1 MKNRKGLPK
10 SYLKGIVG
18 DLRNLAGS
26 NEGRLF
32 MLELFE
38 DIPHDTRPLLI
49 DGLSA
54 FKEEAV
60 AEFIEVLKMEYGKEY
75 EQLCNRAL
83 DKLNLAGIPVPVLLP
98 FQGEFYK
105 AYASCSRHTGR
116 ITLDIAWNT
125 AQKGIHVECFYLT
138 FNSDGIHSF
147 FLVENMLR
155 VQYER
160 DRKNLL
166 DMTEISFDEACFL
179 VSQAYHLNLR
189 HMSRPALGRFIYQKY
204 LRDRPKFS
212 YDREKALLR
221 RLSRKL
227 TPRQMIN
234 SVFHA
239 FKYQDLC
246 YIQSLLSPAK
256 FRLMADFDP
265 AAIVSPTAIFLEGGV
280 RKVQGNV
287 DKASVGAYTIVIEE
301 GEFYYREFQCGLVK
315 ERDVWFIDSF
325 EEKHKS
331 CCSSQYNPFCDPAF
345 CRVYEI
351 LDIDRLFA
359 RLDDLD
365 GVREVKEIPYGM
377 HMRLTYQEDDFN
389 NGVSFMTGVIAD
401 LVVNGDEFVA
411 ICRDAN
417 NLYELH
423 EFLEDDQRR
432 SLLLCEDYQVNVLTA
447 YRYLG
452 GQYISFADVL
462 LEEDNKSIFED
473 GMRLISAH
481 YLIKDRAAV
490 LERLQALGQDYSFR
504 GSDYHLYYQVEPS
517 QHGLAFV
524 AEYALGASWV
534 TVSTFGDSDMT
545 RVRQQFEHDMY
556 GCLEFDGLEIREDGI
571 FDILTADLKRNYP
584 QLPAMLKELYLNKW
598 VHSRLTLLQ
607 GMSPSEACQ
616 TEEGNRL
623 LWAMYKKIR
632 NKEGNRFRNGKF
644 NNIILKEYI
653 RKIEQK

>member
-1 MKNRKGLPK
+1 MKNRKGLPRN
-10 SYLKGIVG
+10 YLKGIIS

-38 DIPHDTRPLLI
+38 EVPHDARPFLI
-49 DGLSA
+49 EGLSA
-54 FKEEAV
+54 FKEKAV
-60 AEFIEVLKMEYGKEY
+60 VEFIEVLKMEYGKEY
-75 EQLCNRAL
+75 AQLCNRAL
-83 DKLNLAGIPVPVLLP
+83 DKLNLAGIPVPVLVP

-116 ITLDIAWNT
+116 ITLDVAWNT
-125 AQKGIHVECFYLT
+125 APKGMHVECFYLT

-160 DRKNLL
+160 DRKTLL
-166 DMTEISFDEACFL
+166 DMAEISFDEACCL
-179 VSQAYHLNLR
+179 VSQAYHHNLR

-204 LRDRPKFS
+204 LLDKPELS
-212 YDREKALLR
+212 YDRERALLR
-221 RLSRKL
+221 QLSVKL
-227 TPRQMIN
+227 SPRQMIN
-234 SVFHA
+234 SAFHA
-239 FKYQDLC
+239 FKYQDIC

-256 FRLMADFDP
+256 YKLKTDFDP

-301 GEFYYREFQCGLVK
+301 GEFYYREFRCGLVK

-325 EEKHKS
+325 QETHKS
-331 CCSSQYNPFCDPAF
+331 CCSSQYNPFCDPAY

-351 LDIDRLFA
+351 LDLDRLFA
-359 RLDDLD
+359 KLDDLD
-365 GVREVKEIPYGM
+365 GVREVKEIPNGM
-377 HMRLTYQEDDFN
+377 HMRLTYQEEDFN
-389 NGVSFMTGVIAD
+389 CGVSFMTGVIAD
-401 LVVNGDEFVA
+401 LVVNGDEFVVV
-411 ICRDAN
+411 CRDEN
-417 NLYELH
+417 NLHDLH
-423 EFLEDDQRR
+423 EFLEDDQV
-432 SLLLCEDYQVNVLTA
+432 SSVLVSEDYQVNVLTA

-462 LEEDNKSIFED
+462 LEQDNESIFED

-481 YLIKDRAAV
+481 YLLKDRPAV
-490 LERLQALGQDYSFR
+490 RERLQSLGQDYFYR
-504 GSDYHLYYQVEPS
+504 GGDYHLYYQVES
-517 QHGLAFV
+517 SEHGPAFL
-524 AEYALGASWV
+524 AEYVLGANWV

-545 RVRQQFEHDMY
+545 RVRQQFEYDMY

-571 FDILTADLKRNYP
+571 FDVLTADMKRSYP
-584 QLPAMLKELYLNKW
+584 QLSALLKELYLNKW

-607 GMSPSEACQ
+607 GMSPFEACQ

-632 NKEGNRFRNGKF
+632 HKEGNRFINGKP